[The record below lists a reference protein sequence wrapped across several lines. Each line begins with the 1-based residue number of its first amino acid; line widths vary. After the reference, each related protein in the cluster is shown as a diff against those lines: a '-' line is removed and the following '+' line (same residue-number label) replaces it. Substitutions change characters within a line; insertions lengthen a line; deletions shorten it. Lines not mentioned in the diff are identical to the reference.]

1 MMIQHQLVFL
11 PTDLQNS
18 PSTNVAYRKSFLV
31 VLSNANHGGNSHFR
45 GHHGLDNGGSSHG
58 NKPICQLCGKI
69 GHVVVKCYKRFD
81 ISFSSVDLTSYQANI
96 AFTSNFADHEWYVNS
111 SATNHTTVDM
121 NNLTI
126 NVDYMGNEK
135 LMVGN
140 GFKLAISQFGNSFLP
155 YKNSSNL
162 FSLIT
167 SYMFHT

>member
-1 MMIQHQLVFL
+1 MLSLF
-11 PTDLQNS
+11 
-18 PSTNVAYRKSFLV
+18 K
-31 VLSNANHGGNSHFR
+31 SNANHGGNSHFR

-126 NVDYMGNEK
+126 NVDYI
-135 LMVGN
+135 GN

-155 YKNSSNL
+155 TKILLTSSP
-162 FSLIT
+162 
-167 SYMFHT
+167 